1 MTGIEGVA
9 VSIYDDTARALRAE
23 RISRDEDPSLYEI
36 GREVLGLDD
45 KQARALFQGPNTAG
59 SARRWIGTQAAADAC
74 RALADGTAPE
84 KLWDG
89 KFDRL
94 AVATAAAREAGAANT
109 DYWQSSTWEIRGIA
123 PGATVHPTASI
134 ADDVQIDNGAYI
146 GENVRLESGVHVAQ
160 GATIEHGTVV
170 RSACIVGERSHI
182 HPNCVI
188 DGHVGDG
195 VQIEA
200 GARIGRKRQ
209 PEHEGSRSGTTITVC
224 AGAVVGKGVTI
235 DKPGTVVPRGWAV
248 SERNVESLP
257 ARDTET
263 SVEGTVER
271 ADPPT
276 WENREPGS
284 WPPGVSREAEIAP
297 SAVVHP
303 GAQIAAGAKIHKD
316 SEIGRGARIEPGAS
330 IGRATRIGPGARVG
344 AGSVVE
350 DEVDV
355 RPGATIEPDCL
366 AQKENH
372 DRRRRRGPKR
382 NRLRK
387 RGTEPPGGRS
397 DCVSQRPDGR
407 GAAQA
412 LGGAC
417 ANPPQRPRPPDGV
430 DRSRRND
437 RRGRMHRREHPNR
450 GRGADR
456 APRACG
462 NRCRDGGRKP
472 RGRRRGHTRERIRRS
487 RSGRR
492 RMERH
497 RRRRAGRD
505 TRQRRRERQSQSRN
519 RSPGPP
525 DGVPERDVR
534 RNGAP
539 CRRDRTGTARN
550 RTVRQNRARTD
561 TVRIAHQKLIGRSR
575 AAGQLGRA
583 EQGGSHAG
591 LRRRRGRR
599 KRGLNSPKANE
610 RLGATVPDTKRE
622 PNGGDLG
629 RNAARD
635 RHASTKER
643 VSPHARGSPRLEI
656 RLVRPPASAP
666 ARTGLHPRS
675 TRQSDVADRSPRTHG
690 DRPPLEVLLL
700 RSRADARARTG
711 IDPKLEAACSYR
723 SRFPARMG
731 INRALPASAK
741 MRWTVPRTHGD
752 AP

>member
-23 RISRDEDPSLYEI
+23 QIRYGKDPSLYEI

-45 KQARALFQGPNTAG
+45 KQARALFHGPNNAG
-59 SARRWIGTQAAADAC
+59 SARRWIGTEAAADAC

-84 KLWDG
+84 KLWEG

-94 AVATAAAREAGAANT
+94 AIATAAAREAGAAKT
-109 DYWQSSTWEIRGIA
+109 DYWERSSWEVRRIE

-344 AGSVVE
+344 TGSVVE

-355 RPGATIEPDCL
+355 RPGATIEADCL
-366 AQKENH
+366 
-372 DRRRRRGPKR
+372 
-382 NRLRK
+382 
-387 RGTEPPGGRS
+387 
-397 DCVSQRPDGR
+397 
-407 GAAQA
+407 
-412 LGGAC
+412 
-417 ANPPQRPRPPDGV
+417 
-430 DRSRRND
+430 
-437 RRGRMHRREHPNR
+437 
-450 GRGADR
+450 
-456 APRACG
+456 
-462 NRCRDGGRKP
+462 
-472 RGRRRGHTRERIRRS
+472 
-487 RSGRR
+487 
-492 RMERH
+492 
-497 RRRRAGRD
+497 
-505 TRQRRRERQSQSRN
+505 
-519 RSPGPP
+519 
-525 DGVPERDVR
+525 
-534 RNGAP
+534 
-539 CRRDRTGTARN
+539 
-550 RTVRQNRARTD
+550 
-561 TVRIAHQKLIGRSR
+561 
-575 AAGQLGRA
+575 
-583 EQGGSHAG
+583 
-591 LRRRRGRR
+591 LRRRTTIGADAVVRRGTDFGRGEPSRLEGGAIASPSDPTVKEPPKPWVEPARIHPSARVHPTASVSPGATIGEGACIGANTQIRGGVQVEHHAQVGTGVVMEAGSRAGAEAVIQNNAWVEAGADVGAASVTEEGARVGIRASVGENGRVKAGTEVPARQTVYPNETFGGTGRR
-599 KRGLNSPKANE
+599 AA
-610 RLGATVPDTKRE
+610 ATAP
-622 PNGGDLG
+622 
-629 RNAARD
+629 
-635 RHASTKER
+635 
-643 VSPHARGSPRLEI
+643 
-656 RLVRPPASAP
+656 VRPATAGSDRTEQ
-666 ARTGLHPRS
+666 ARTRS
-675 TRQSDVADRSPRTHG
+675 GSLTRS
-690 DRPPLEVLLL
+690 
-700 RSRADARARTG
+700 
-711 IDPKLEAACSYR
+711 
-723 SRFPARMG
+723 
-731 INRALPASAK
+731 
-741 MRWTVPRTHGD
+741 
-752 AP
+752 